1 MLLSSGNSWA
11 GRLFRLVILP
21 MLASAAFAQ
30 TCVPNA
36 TPLPMHPEG
45 LAEKLG
51 DVVITCTGGPNGGVV
66 AGSLFIAYNTPV
78 SNRNDGSANPVGV
91 TAAITGVSGSVTTP
105 ALNNPT
111 LLFISL
117 QYTIAATPATITIS
131 GVRSAPSSATPG
143 SNVTAVVTLTGV
155 GSPAQGIPFV
165 VGTASPS
172 PSLLGTVFNNG
183 LPCGGSALP
192 N

>member
-51 DVVITCTGGPNGGVV
+51 DVVITCTGGPIGGVV
-66 AGSLFIAYNTPV
+66 AGSLLSPTIPPSRT
-78 SNRNDGSANPVGV
+78 
-91 TAAITGVSGSVTTP
+91 VTT
-105 ALNNPT
+105 AVQIRLG
-111 LLFISL
+111 LRR
-117 QYTIAATPATITIS
+117 
-131 GVRSAPSSATPG
+131 RSPEL
-143 SNVTAVVTLTGV
+143 VEV
-155 GSPAQGIPFV
+155 
-165 VGTASPS
+165 
-172 PSLLGTVFNNG
+172 
-183 LPCGGSALP
+183 
-192 N
+192 